1 MELHRKKRVEIII
14 EAPLLRRLV
23 SKLELRGVSGY
34 SVLPVLSGFGH
45 EGHWEATGSIGDA
58 GRMVAVICILDA
70 AECGA
75 LLDDIYSLIAS
86 QIGIVS
92 ISDVEVIR
100 STHF

>member
-1 MELHRKKRVEIII
+1 MELHGKKRVEIII

-23 SKLELRGVSGY
+23 KKFERRRVNGY

-45 EGHWEATGSIGDA
+45 EGHWESTGSIGDA
-58 GRMVAVICILDA
+58 GRMVALICILDA
-70 AECGA
+70 GECGA
-75 LLDDIYSLIAS
+75 LLDDIYPLIAT

-92 ISDVEVIR
+92 ISDVQVIR